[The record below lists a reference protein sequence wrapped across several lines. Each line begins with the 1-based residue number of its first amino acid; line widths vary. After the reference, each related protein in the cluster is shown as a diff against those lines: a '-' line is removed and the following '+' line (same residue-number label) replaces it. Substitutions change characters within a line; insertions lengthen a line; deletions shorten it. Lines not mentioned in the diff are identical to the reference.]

1 MEAPTFEGHDNH
13 RFRVARAPAGSPHHK
28 GQNGRGCDDVM
39 EDVMDHIANANIVR
53 FNLLLE
59 TETDPAKR
67 IMIER
72 LLAEER
78 AKQMSSE
85 ARPHTDKTC

>member
-1 MEAPTFEGHDNH
+1 MTM
-13 RFRVARAPAGSPHHK
+13 
-28 GQNGRGCDDVM
+28 M

-67 IMIER
+67 TMIAR

-78 AKQMSSE
+78 AKQPPSE
-85 ARPHTDKTC
+85 ARLHTDHETG

>member
-1 MEAPTFEGHDNH
+1 
-13 RFRVARAPAGSPHHK
+13 VARALPPEVRTVKA
-28 GQNGRGCDDVM
+28 RTAVVAMTMM

-85 ARPHTDKTC
+85 ARPHTDETC

>member
-1 MEAPTFEGHDNH
+1 MTM
-13 RFRVARAPAGSPHHK
+13 
-28 GQNGRGCDDVM
+28 M

-67 IMIER
+67 TMIAR

-78 AKQMSSE
+78 AKQPPSE
-85 ARPHTDKTC
+85 ARLRTDHETG